1 MKRIAMFGGSF
12 NPIHKAHIKL
22 CEIFIKKEN
31 LTEVVLVPTNITP
44 LKNNSEIISP
54 VHRLNMCTL
63 AAKDHPKIK
72 VSDIE
77 IKRKG
82 KSFTSD
88 TLKELKNIYED
99 DTEFFLIV
107 GADMFLTLDKW
118 HDFEYIMKNAVILAS
133 LRDDVSISDM
143 QIAYEKYKKYGCK
156 ARFYENT
163 IEDISST
170 QVRQMI
176 KNGENTEDFLDRQVI
191 KYIEDNKLYGYE

>member
-1 MKRIAMFGGSF
+1 MKKIAMFGGSF

-22 CEIFIKKEN
+22 CEIFIEKED
-31 LTEVVLVPTNITP
+31 LTEVLLVPTNITP

-54 VHRLNMCTL
+54 IHRLNMCTL
-63 AAKDHPKIK
+63 ATENHPKIK

-88 TLKELKNIYED
+88 TIRDLKNMYEN

-133 LRDDVSISDM
+133 LRDDVSAEDM
-143 QIAYEKYKKYGCK
+143 HNAYEKFKKYGCK
-156 ARFYENT
+156 ARFYEST

-170 QVRQMI
+170 KVRQMI
-176 KNGENTEDFLDRQVI
+176 KEGKNTEEFLDSRVI

>member
-1 MKRIAMFGGSF
+1 MKKIAMFGGSF
-12 NPIHKAHIKL
+12 NPIHKAHINL
-22 CEIFIKKEN
+22 CEIFIEKEN
-31 LTEVVLVPTNITP
+31 LTEVILVPTNITP

-63 AAKDHPKIK
+63 ATKDHLKIK

-88 TLKELKNIYED
+88 TIKELKKMYDD

-133 LRDDVSISDM
+133 LRDDVSAEDM
-143 QIAYEKYKKYGCK
+143 RKAYETYKKYGCK
-156 ARFYENT
+156 ARFYDKI

-170 QVRQMI
+170 KVRQMI